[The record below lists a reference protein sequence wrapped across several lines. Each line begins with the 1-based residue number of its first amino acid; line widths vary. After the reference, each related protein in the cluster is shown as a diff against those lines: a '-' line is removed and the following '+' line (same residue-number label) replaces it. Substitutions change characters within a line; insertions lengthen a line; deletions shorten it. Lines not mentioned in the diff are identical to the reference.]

1 MWYTSYVND
10 AGIAVAGREFDSL
23 AKAIAWASKRP
34 TVTIAISNTEP
45 DLLGRAYS
53 EDTHFN
59 Q

>member
-10 AGIAVAGREFDSL
+10 AGIIVAGREFDSL

-34 TVTIAISNTEP
+34 TVAVAISNTEP

-53 EDTHFN
+53 EDAHFN

>member
-23 AKAIAWASKRP
+23 AKAIDWASKRP
-34 TVTIAISNTEP
+34 TVAIAISNTEP

>member
-10 AGIAVAGREFDSL
+10 AGIAVAGRSFDSL
-23 AKAIAWASKRP
+23 AKAVKWASKRP

-53 EDTHFN
+53 EDAKFSN
-59 Q
+59 